1 MALTHKKEYMGRS
14 RYKFYEEHYPYFV
27 TSTLLE
33 ESPLFTKPALA
44 QIMLDQF
51 EFLQRERKVTLYAF
65 VLMSNHFHLVVEGE
79 DLSNKLRL
87 VKSYTA
93 RQILEV
99 MERHGHS
106 RWLKK
111 LKKYKRSYKR
121 GRTYQVWQEG
131 LHPKQLKSVRMVN
144 QKIGYI
150 HANPVKSGYV
160 DMKRIGGTLLRKI
173 MLEKRGL
180 FRFLCLVVSSDLCID
195 WDREVPCG
203 VPNREVGNEEE
214 EGRNESEG

>member
-1 MALTHKKEYMGRS
+1 MGRS
-14 RYKFYEEHYPYFV
+14 RYKFHEEHYPYFV
-27 TSTLLE
+27 TSTVLE
-33 ESPLFTKPALA
+33 ELPLFTKPALA

-51 EFLQRERKVTLYAF
+51 EFLQRERNVTLYAF

-79 DLSNKLRL
+79 ELSNKLRL
-87 VKSYTA
+87 AKSYTA

-106 RWLKK
+106 RWLNK

-131 LHPKQLKSVRMVN
+131 LHPKQLKSVSMVN

-150 HANPVKSGYV
+150 HANPVKRGYV
-160 DMKRIGGTLLRKI
+160 DMDTDWRY
-173 MLEKRGL
+173 
-180 FRFLCLVVSSDLCID
+180 SSAKNYA
-195 WDREVPCG
+195 G
-203 VPNREVGNEEE
+203 E
-214 EGRNESEG
+214 EGLIQVSLFSG